1 MKKAKLGRPV
11 EYTEPRAR
19 VACRVSLEAKA
30 FLKEKSEKEGINEG
44 KVIEMLLNKRRKDE
58 DWSNLDFRTK
68 AFLEQRAKAKGMT
81 EEKVVEML
89 TALYY
94 YDTNL
99 SKAFERVFHE
109 RGYDKISTIDGRVAV
124 KQEME
129 KRR

>member
-1 MKKAKLGRPV
+1 MTKKLGRPV
-11 EYTEPRAR
+11 EYTSPRSR
-19 VACRVSLEAKA
+19 VACRV
-30 FLKEKSEKEGINEG
+30 
-44 KVIEMLLNKRRKDE
+44 
-58 DWSNLDFRTK
+58 DFRTK

-81 EEKVVEML
+81 EGKVVEML

-94 YDTNL
+94 YDTDV

>member
-44 KVIEMLLNKRRKDE
+44 KVIEMLIDE